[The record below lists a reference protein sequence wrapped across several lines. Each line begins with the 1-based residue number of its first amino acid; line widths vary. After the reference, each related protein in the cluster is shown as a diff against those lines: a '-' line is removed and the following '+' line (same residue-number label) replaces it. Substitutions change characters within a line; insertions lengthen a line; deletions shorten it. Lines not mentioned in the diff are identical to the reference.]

1 MEEDISKNTL
11 LVLVVL
17 TVVISLLG
25 TWTVINE
32 AGKVRMQG
40 PVHATDTTTGK
51 VSVNVQALPDPVS
64 TTGQV
69 VLNIVNDASAQ
80 YS

>member
-1 MEEDISKNTL
+1 MNEDISKNTL

-17 TVVISLLG
+17 TIIISLLG

-32 AGKVRMQG
+32 ATKLSTSGAATR
-40 PVHATDTTTGK
+40 PVQSVDSTVGK
-51 VSVNVQALPDPVS
+51 VSIDIEKPIEPVQ

-69 VLNIVNDASAQ
+69 ILTITNA
-80 YS
+80 